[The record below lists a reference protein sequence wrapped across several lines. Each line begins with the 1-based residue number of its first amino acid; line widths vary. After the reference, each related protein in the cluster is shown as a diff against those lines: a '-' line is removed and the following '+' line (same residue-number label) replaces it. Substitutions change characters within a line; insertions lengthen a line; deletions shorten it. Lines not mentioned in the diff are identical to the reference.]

1 MLKEKE
7 ICFFIFP
14 IYIPVPGKLVATV
27 DVLDVIVVQKV
38 LQVVEEPLLVD
49 GDLMAHPGQY
59 GLHQEVLHL
68 EQAYNLY
75 ALLNTHLIVHL
86 E

>member
-1 MLKEKE
+1 M
-7 ICFFIFP
+7 
-14 IYIPVPGKLVATV
+14 
-27 DVLDVIVVQKV
+27 IVVQKV

-49 GDLMAHPGQY
+49 GDLMAHPGQD

-68 EQAYNLY
+68 EQVNSLY
-75 ALLNTHLIVHL
+75 ALLNTHLMVHL